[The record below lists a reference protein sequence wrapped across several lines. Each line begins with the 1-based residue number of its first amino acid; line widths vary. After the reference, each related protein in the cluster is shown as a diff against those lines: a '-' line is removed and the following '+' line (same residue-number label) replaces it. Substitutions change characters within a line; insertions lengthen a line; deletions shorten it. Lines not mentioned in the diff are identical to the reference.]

1 MKKEVFSFPST
12 SGVCDIRCVRY
23 IPDGEICAILQ
34 IAHGMVEFIDRYED
48 FASYLCE
55 KGYLVTGN
63 DHLGHGG
70 SVKSEDDWGYFA
82 EENGYKALL
91 NDMYEL
97 TKITKELYPNIPYF
111 LLGHSMGS
119 FYARQYLC
127 EYGNEL
133 NAAIIMGTGHQD
145 LGAIKFGLAACK
157 MFALV
162 KGWKHRSSAI
172 NALAFGSYN
181 KKFEPAR
188 TPNDWLTKDE
198 SIVDWYIHEPKCSFM
213 FTLNGYYNMFL
224 GLSRLHDKELLNK
237 MPKNLPILFV
247 SGEDDPVGNFGK
259 GVKAA
264 AKSVEDAGC
273 RNVEMKLYPN
283 DRHEILN
290 ELDRKQVYEDL
301 YNWLQDKLKGRY

>member
-82 EENGYKALL
+82 EENGSKALL

-145 LGAIKFGLAACK
+145 LGAIKFCLAACK

-237 MPKNLPILFV
+237 MPKNIPILFV